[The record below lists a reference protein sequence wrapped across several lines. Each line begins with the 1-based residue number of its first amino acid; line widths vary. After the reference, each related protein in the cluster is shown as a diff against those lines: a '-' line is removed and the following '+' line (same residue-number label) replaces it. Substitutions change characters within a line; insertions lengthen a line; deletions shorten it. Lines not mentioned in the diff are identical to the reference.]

1 MAIAINQISV
11 LKEYFNGVM
20 NRADHH
26 ADDVNEIVLALIGG
40 VIWRAEGNFEVKQYG
55 GAPANILWM
64 VVDNTR
70 YCFKFNHETGKIE
83 CHEGGHNG
91 ELIEVFD
98 NQTPISKVKA
108 FFVNL

>member
-1 MAIAINQISV
+1 MAIQINQIEI

-26 ADDVNEIVLALIGG
+26 ADDVNEIVLALIDG
-40 VIWRAEGNFEVKQYG
+40 VIWRAEGNFEVMQYG

-64 VVDNTR
+64 YVGDNR

-91 ELIEVFD
+91 ELIESFD
-98 NQTPISKVKA
+98 NQTSISKVKQ
-108 FFVNL
+108 FFANI